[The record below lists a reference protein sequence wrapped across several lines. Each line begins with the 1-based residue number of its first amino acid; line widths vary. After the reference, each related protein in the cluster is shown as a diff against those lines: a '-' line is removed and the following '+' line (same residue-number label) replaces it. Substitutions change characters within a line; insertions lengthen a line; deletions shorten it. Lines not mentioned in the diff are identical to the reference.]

1 MAPIAGAPARL
12 NGTFAS
18 KFSPGRR
25 DVRLAKPYACLKE
38 NVMRISMLAL
48 AGILTCV
55 AAPLSAQVVIDVE
68 GQKAASPRA
77 QDQDQPQERA
87 PTQVD
92 ENQRPA
98 TQSRFSFSRVDNGFL
113 RLDNDT
119 GQVAFCS
126 TQAAGW
132 VCQSGT
138 ENRAALETEI
148 ASVQKQVA
156 SLKELETEIAGL
168 RRDVASLKK
177 EIAALK
183 EPPAPRP
190 PGELAPRP
198 GKGADVT
205 VKLPS
210 HEDLVKAR
218 DFIEEAWRRLVE
230 MIATMQKDVMRKG

>member
-1 MAPIAGAPARL
+1 
-12 NGTFAS
+12 
-18 KFSPGRR
+18 
-25 DVRLAKPYACLKE
+25 
-38 NVMRISMLAL
+38 MRISMLAL

-77 QDQDQPQERA
+77 QDQDQPKERA
-87 PTQVD
+87 PAQVD

-132 VCQSGT
+132 VCQSAT
-138 ENRAALETEI
+138 ENHAALETEI

-168 RRDVASLKK
+168 RRDVASLKR

-183 EPPAPRP
+183 EPPVPRP
-190 PGELAPRP
+190 PSELAPRP
-198 GKGADVT
+198 DKGADVT

-218 DFIEEAWRRLVE
+218 DFIEETWRRLVE